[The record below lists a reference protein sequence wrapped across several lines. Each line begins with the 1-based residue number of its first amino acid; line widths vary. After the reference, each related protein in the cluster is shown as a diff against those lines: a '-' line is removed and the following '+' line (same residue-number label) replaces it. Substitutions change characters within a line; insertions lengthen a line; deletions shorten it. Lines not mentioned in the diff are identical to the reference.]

1 MLQGYNPATE
11 GPEAATGNNACDAQP
26 ASTSD
31 DTESPVKKGYGLGMD
46 KISVL
51 EGVTLYSALDL
62 LPHIFPS
69 TGEKALEACKEM
81 QKKYTAI
88 ANIIQPERAAFF
100 VKAVCKD
107 AAVDIDDRAEV
118 ADEPPQIRITGW
130 CVEKDTAD
138 AALPI
143 DILQDHAMAATN
155 CADIRSAVALLQ
167 LAIAAGACKL
177 IAVRDKYR
185 RKKERILSEL
195 FGYVFVDVQKLLSG
209 ISIPLDPSSL
219 VVSEDGQH
227 YTFPAQFQ
235 VLMPRIVNAPK
246 KKARVAEQG
255 GGEECNDD
263 NEEEGGSGEEED
275 GCGNDESGKM
285 DCNDEEELQTP
296 LLLVSRCVCVCVC
309 VCEHIVPCLI

>member
-1 MLQGYNPATE
+1 M
-11 GPEAATGNNACDAQP
+11 
-26 ASTSD
+26 
-31 DTESPVKKGYGLGMD
+31 KKGYGLGMD

-69 TGEKALEACKEM
+69 TGEKALEACREM

-88 ANIIQPERAAFF
+88 ANIIQPECAAFF

-155 CADIRSAVALLQ
+155 CADIRSTVALLQ
-167 LAIAAGACKL
+167 LCIGAGACKMV
-177 IAVRDKYR
+177 VRKDKYR
-185 RKKERILSEL
+185 RKKGRILSEL

-219 VVSEDGQH
+219 VISEDGQH
-227 YTFPAQFQ
+227 YVFPAQFQ
-235 VLMPRIVNAPK
+235 VLMPRMVNAPK
-246 KKARVAEQG
+246 KKGRVAEQEY
-255 GGEECNDD
+255 EEEGSNDND
-263 NEEEGGSGEEED
+263 EGGSGEEED
-275 GCGNDESGKM
+275 GGSNDENGKM

-296 LLLVSRCVCVCVC
+296 LLLVSRYAVHVCVCSCSNHASLYAMITCGV
-309 VCEHIVPCLI
+309 VQVSTDRHSGRH